1 MARYNP
7 MVSGGDPV
15 KTMQVRRGH
24 ILLDRDNRVVT
35 DEHGEAFTYPDN
47 DAAEAAIRNFKSEE

>member
-15 KTMQVRRGH
+15 KTIRIRRGNVL
-24 ILLDRDNRVVT
+24 IDRDNHVVT
-35 DEHGEAFTYPDN
+35 DEHGEAFTYAN
-47 DAAEAAIRNFKSEE
+47 RGAAEAAIRNFKSE